1 MFGQLDSGFKSI
13 FGVPSHRDKAEFGA
27 TSFMCSSEE
36 EDEEE
41 YLLEEEDE
49 EAEDLEELNFD

>member
-1 MFGQLDSGFKSI
+1 MLGQLDSDFNSI
-13 FGVPSHRDKAEFGA
+13 FCVRSHRDKAEFGA

>member
-1 MFGQLDSGFKSI
+1 MLDQLENNFNSVFGM
-13 FGVPSHRDKAEFGA
+13 PSYRDKAEFGA

-36 EDEEE
+36 DDEEE

-49 EAEDLEELNFD
+49 EAEDLQELNFD